1 MLKLQLDQSLA
12 DDALHWN
19 HWFVGLCDGE
29 ASFTFHNI
37 PKLRCAKPRFRLCMQ
52 GDEAIFHEIQK
63 RFGTIGSVSGAYT
76 PPSLRA
82 GTQTAYS
89 ERSDWCV
96 DGINCCLRLVEF
108 FERFP
113 LRSRKQADFVI
124 WAQLVRE
131 ASKPN
136 YDKLKLN
143 SIAWRLSEGK
153 VSGNSRKAQATL
165 RKWLSV

>member
-1 MLKLQLDQSLA
+1 
-12 DDALHWN
+12 
-19 HWFVGLCDGE
+19 
-29 ASFTFHNI
+29 
-37 PKLRCAKPRFRLCMQ
+37 MQ

-63 RFGTIGSVSGAYT
+63 RFGAIGSVSGAYT
-76 PPSLRA
+76 PPTLRA

-113 LRSRKQADFVI
+113 LRSRKQSDFI
-124 WAQLVRE
+124 LWAQLVRE
-131 ASKPN
+131 ATKPN
-136 YDKLKLN
+136 YDKMKLN
-143 SIAWRLSEGK
+143 SIAWSLSEGK

-165 RKWLSV
+165 RKWLSA